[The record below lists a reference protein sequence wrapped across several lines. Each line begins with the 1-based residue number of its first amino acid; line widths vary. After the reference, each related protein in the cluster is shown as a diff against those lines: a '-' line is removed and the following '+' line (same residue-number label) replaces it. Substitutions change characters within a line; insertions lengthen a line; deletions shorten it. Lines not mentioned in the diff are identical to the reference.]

1 MRMRATIFVSTRM
14 NTHYRTLH
22 LALASSVAV
31 AFIVCA
37 YLFSGPFSFRPSTVD
52 AATAETLLK
61 AYATKDSDSDGL
73 PDWQETLY
81 GTDPANP
88 QSVQVGL
95 NDGEAVAQG
104 LVKPKFQSEA
114 PTPTQ
119 ASSIPGELPSDDSV
133 TAQFSQE
140 FFKSYIEAG
149 GQTMTAAQQQAL
161 LTKLMA
167 SFTTRA
173 EKVVVSPYT
182 AVSLHPDQ
190 SVTVSSYARA
200 VEEIIIANDSP
211 KGSEKPLDLM
221 DAYINGGDTAAGKK
235 LLSLAKQYER
245 VSSALLALHVPPQL
259 SASHLLLLQSF
270 DSLARST
277 RLIANYQKD
286 PVAVLGAV
294 SMYQPASTGVVTA
307 FTDIATVILA
317 GGEPVSGAPGFII
330 VSFARSAQTQ

>member
-1 MRMRATIFVSTRM
+1 MRATIFILPRM
-14 NTHYRTLH
+14 NSRSRTLH
-22 LALASSVAV
+22 LALASSIAV
-31 AFIVCA
+31 AFIVCS

-88 QSVQVGL
+88 ESVQAGIK
-95 NDGEAVAQG
+95 DGEAVAQG
-104 LVKPKFQSEA
+104 LVKPKFESEA
-114 PTPTQ
+114 QKPTS
-119 ASSIPGELPSDDSV
+119 ASSIPGTLPSDDSV

-140 FFKSYIEAG
+140 FFKSYIDAG
-149 GQTMTAAQQQAL
+149 GQTMTASEQQAL
-161 LTKLMA
+161 LTKLMS
-167 SFTTRA
+167 SFVTRA

-182 AVSLHPDQ
+182 ALSIHPDKNVTLLGYAQ
-190 SVTVSSYARA
+190 SVEA
-200 VEEIIIANDSP
+200 IIIANDSP
-211 KGSEKPLDLM
+211 KGSESPLDLM
-221 DAYINGGDTAAGKK
+221 DAYINAGDSSAGTK
-235 LLSLAKQYER
+235 LSALAKQYER
-245 VSSALLALHVPPQL
+245 VSAALLALRVPPQL

-286 PVAVLGAV
+286 PIAVLGAV

-307 FTDIATVILA
+307 LTDIATSILA
-317 GGEPVSGAPGFII
+317 QGEPGQGTPGFII
-330 VSFARSAQTQ
+330 VNFARSTQAQ